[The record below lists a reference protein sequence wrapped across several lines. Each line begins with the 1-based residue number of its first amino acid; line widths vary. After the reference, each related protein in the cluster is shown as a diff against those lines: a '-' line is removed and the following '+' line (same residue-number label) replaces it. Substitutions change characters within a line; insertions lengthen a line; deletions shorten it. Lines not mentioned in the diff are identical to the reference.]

1 VFADQPLEL
10 KQWSIVDAQGVEVRV
25 GLQGVNLGG
34 ALANELF
41 TTPTSKKI
49 QEGR

>member
-1 VFADQPLEL
+1 L
-10 KQWSIVDAQGVEVRV
+10 KQWAIVDSQGVEVRV

-41 TTPTSKKI
+41 ATPTTKKI